1 MGFGGRVVLTVE
13 ASQHFVN
20 LLLRDPMLTRYLLS
34 SFVCL
39 SVQSSNTRQYWIKFK
54 TTGPIELVFVT
65 ESSFHLYCVLSGY
78 SGVSK

>member
-20 LLLRDPMLTRYLLS
+20 LLLRDPMLTQYLLS
-34 SFVCL
+34 SLSVCL
-39 SVQSSNTRQYWIKFK
+39 SVQSSNWIKFK